1 MRSWF
6 ASALALTASAG
17 ALVAAQEAARIN
29 EAWGQQPQQPPAPG
43 QPAQPPQQPAPQ
55 QTPQVISRI
64 LVEGNQRIEARTVL
78 SYLLVKPG
86 DAFDQERIGL
96 SVRALGAT
104 GLFADIQIE
113 ARGNDL
119 IVRILENPIINRI
132 MFEGNNAVTTEK
144 LQEET
149 EAEPRQT
156 FTLSRVEQDVQR
168 ILEVY
173 RRAGRFAATV
183 TPQYKVLEQNRAD
196 LIFSIDEGP
205 STGVKS
211 INFIGNEAYA
221 DDRLRREITTRQSR
235 WWRFFE
241 QADNYNPGQ
250 VEYDRSQLTEFYTNE
265 GYADFRV
272 ISSVAELTPDRRDF
286 YLTFTVDEGQKYTFG
301 DLAVETQLEKL
312 SGERLAAVLGIKK
325 GDQFRA
331 KSIQDAIDTLTF
343 AAGIAGYANVQIRPR
358 ETRDPVNHTIGIT
371 FQVDEGARVYIERID
386 IQGNTQTLDRV
397 IRREI
402 RVAEGDQ
409 YNPVQLDNAK
419 NRIRALGFFKSD
431 SVSVEDEPGS
441 TADRAVVKV
450 KVEEEATGELA
461 FSAGFSSQDAF
472 LFSVSAQQRN
482 FRGRGQYLSA
492 RIQTTSRQ
500 QDIEFRFTEPKF
512 QDRNMALGFDLFLTQ
527 SDFYDIAG
535 FENSIIGVGGR
546 LLFPLSDLDQIG
558 LRYNLRSD
566 DLQLDIAPA
575 GQAPALGQTT
585 CDGTAFFQSSLCDQQ
600 GGQLTSSFGYT
611 LTMNR
616 ANDYIEPTRG
626 YELNFSQDIAGLGG
640 DVNYLRNELRGAMY
654 HGFAPGWTLSARM
667 EAGYIDSWGD
677 EGIRVNNRFFK
688 GGNSF
693 RGFDV
698 AGLGPREVRYY
709 YENSSDCR
717 TLADTSACAVKP
729 LALDPGVAPPE
740 FTYARLNND
749 GTQATNDAGQLIYDQ
764 AARDEAG
771 NLLPMKVQ
779 GFNALGGKAYAI
791 GSLELSFPIPY
802 APEELGIDGALF
814 TEFGTVGLLDDQDK
828 NRSAD
833 NPSTFTSYR
842 VDDSAS
848 LRASAG
854 VSIFWKSPFGPIR
867 FDFSKIL
874 SKEEYDRT
882 ESFRFSTNTRF

>member
-6 ASALALTASAG
+6 ACALALTASAG
-17 ALVAAQEAARIN
+17 AMIAAQDVSANGR
-29 EAWGQQPQQPPAPG
+29 AWAQQPQQPQIIA
-43 QPAQPPQQPAPQ
+43 
-55 QTPQVISRI
+55 RI

-86 DAFDQERIGL
+86 DAFDEERIGL

-104 GLFADIQIE
+104 GLFADIQME
-113 ARGNDL
+113 TRGNDL
-119 IVRILENPIINRI
+119 VVRVLENPIINRI
-132 MFEGNNAVTTEK
+132 IFEGNNAVTTER
-144 LQEET
+144 LNEET

-183 TPQYKVLEQNRAD
+183 TPQYKVLPQNRAD

-205 STGVKS
+205 TTGVRS
-211 INFIGNEAYA
+211 INFIGNKAFA

-241 QADNYNPGQ
+241 KSDNYNPGQ

-265 GYADFRV
+265 GFADFRV

-286 YLTFTVDEGQKYTFG
+286 YLTFTVDEGEKYTFG
-301 DLAVETQLEKL
+301 DLNVETELEKL
-312 SGERLAAVLGIKK
+312 SGERLALILGVKK

-331 KSIQDAIDTLTF
+331 KSIQEAIDTLTF
-343 AAGIAGYANVQIRPR
+343 AAGIAGYANVSIRPI
-358 ETRDPVNHTIGIT
+358 EKRDPVNHTIGIT
-371 FQVDEGARVYIERID
+371 FKVDEGARVYIERID
-386 IQGNTQTLDRV
+386 IVGNTQTLDRV

-419 NRIRALGFFKSD
+419 SRIRALGFFNAEK
-431 SVSVEDEPGS
+431 VEVNDEPGS
-441 TADRAVVKV
+441 TPDRTVIKV
-450 KVEEEATGELA
+450 NVEEEATGELA
-461 FSAGFSSQDAF
+461 FSAGFSSADAF

-500 QDIEFRFTEPKF
+500 QDLEFRFTEPKF
-512 QDRNMALGFDLFLTQ
+512 QDRNLAVGLDLFATQ
-527 SDFYDIAG
+527 SDFFQEAG
-535 FENSIIGVGGR
+535 FKNSILGAGGR
-546 LLFPLSDLDQIG
+546 LLFPLSDTDQIG

-566 DLQLDIAPA
+566 DLQLDSDPNSATYTNCES
-575 GQAPALGQTT
+575 G
-585 CDGTAFFQSSLCDQQ
+585 AFFRSSLCDQQ
-600 GGQLTSSFGYT
+600 GSRLTSSIGYT
-611 LTMNR
+611 LTLNR
-616 ANDYIEPTRG
+616 TNDYINPTRG
-626 YELNFSQDIAGLGG
+626 FDINFSQDVAGLGG
-640 DVNYLRNELRGAMY
+640 DVNYLRSEFRGSVY
-654 HGFAPGWTLSARM
+654 QGIAPGWTLSGHL

-677 EGIRVNNRFFK
+677 EGVRINNRFFK

-698 AGLGPREVRYY
+698 AGLGPREVRYFY
-709 YENSSDCR
+709 DNSTGCA
-717 TLADTSACAVKP
+717 LSAIASCTIKP
-729 LALDPGVAPPE
+729 VALSPGVAPPA
-740 FTYARLNND
+740 FATPRLNND
-749 GTQATNDAGQLIYDQ
+749 GTQAVNENGQLYFDV
-764 AARDEAG
+764 AATDSSG
-771 NLLPMKVQ
+771 GLLPPKIQ
-779 GFNALGGKAYAI
+779 TFNALGGKAYAI

-802 APEELGIDGALF
+802 APEEFGIDGAF
-814 TEFGTVGLLDDQDK
+814 FAEVGSVGLLDE
-828 NRSAD
+828 AD
-833 NPSTFTSYR
+833 RERRASSTYETYL

-854 VSIFWKSPFGPIR
+854 VSIFWDSPFGPIR
-867 FDFSKIL
+867 FDFSQIL
-874 SKEEYDRT
+874 AKEEYDRT

>member
-17 ALVAAQEAARIN
+17 AIVAAQDASHVNR
-29 EAWGQQPQQPPAPG
+29 AWGQQPDQP
-43 QPAQPPQQPAPQ
+43 QPPQLPAPQ
-55 QTPQVISRI
+55 QQAPQVISRI

-86 DAFDQERIGL
+86 DPFDQERIGL

-119 IVRILENPIINRI
+119 VVRVLENPIINRI

-211 INFIGNEAYA
+211 INFLGNEAFP

-250 VEYDRSQLTEFYTNE
+250 VEYDRSQLTEFYSNQ

-286 YLTFTVDEGQKYTFG
+286 YLTYTVDEGEKYTFG

-358 ETRDPVNHTIGIT
+358 EARDPVNHTIGIT

-419 NRIRALGFFKSD
+419 SRIRALGFFKANT
-431 SVSVEDEPGS
+431 VSVEDEPGS
-441 TADRAVVKV
+441 TSDRAVVKV

-492 RIQTTSRQ
+492 RIQTTARQ

-527 SDFYDIAG
+527 SDYYDIAG
-535 FENSIIGVGGR
+535 FENSIVGVGGR
-546 LLFPLSDLDQIG
+546 MLFPLSDLDQIG

-566 DLQLDIAPA
+566 DLRLENSATSPYYTDC
-575 GQAPALGQTT
+575 TT
-585 CDGTAFFQSSLCDQQ
+585 TAFFRSSLCEQQ
-600 GGQLTSSFGYT
+600 GSQLTSSFGYT

-616 ANDYIEPTRG
+616 ANDYINPTRG

-640 DVNYLRNELRGAMY
+640 DVNYLRNEFRGAMY
-654 HGFAPGWTLSARM
+654 HGFAPGWTLTGRV

-688 GGNSF
+688 GGNTF

-698 AGLGPREVRYY
+698 AGIGPREVRYFFD
-709 YENSSDCR
+709 SS
-717 TLADTSACAVKP
+717 SGCAVGDASCAVQP
-729 LALDPGVAPPE
+729 LALDPGISPPE
-740 FTYARLNND
+740 FTYARLNSD
-749 GTQATNDAGQLIYDQ
+749 GTQVTDDAGRLIYDQ
-764 AARDEAG
+764 AARDASG

-779 GFNALGGKAYAI
+779 AFNSLGGKAYAI

-802 APEELGIDGALF
+802 APEELGIDGAFF
-814 TEFGTVGLLDDQDK
+814 TEFGTVGLLDDADK
-828 NRSAD
+828 GRSAD
-833 NPSTFTSYR
+833 SANTFSAYR

-854 VSIFWKSPFGPIR
+854 VSIFWNSPFGPIR
-867 FDFSKIL
+867 FDFSQIL
-874 SKEEYDRT
+874 AKEEYDRT

>member
-17 ALVAAQEAARIN
+17 ALVAAQEAMPRGK
-29 EAWGQQPQQPPAPG
+29 AWAQQPQQPA
-43 QPAQPPQQPAPQ
+43 
-55 QTPQVISRI
+55 VISRI
-64 LVEGNQRIEARTVL
+64 LVEGNQRIETRTVL
-78 SYLLVKPG
+78 SYMLVKPG
-86 DAFDQERIGL
+86 DAFDEERIGL
-96 SVRALGAT
+96 SLNALWAT
-104 GLFADIQIE
+104 GLFGDVAIE
-113 ARGNDL
+113 ARGADL
-119 IVRILENPIINRI
+119 VVRVLENPIINRI
-132 MFEGNNAVTTEK
+132 IFEGNNAVTTER
-144 LQEET
+144 LEEET
-149 EAEPRQT
+149 EAEPRQS

-183 TPQYKVLEQNRAD
+183 TPQYKVLPQNRAD
-196 LIFSIDEGP
+196 LIFVIEEGP
-205 STGVKS
+205 TTGVRS
-211 INFIGNEAYA
+211 INFIGNEVYP

-241 QADNYNPGQ
+241 KADNYNPGQ
-250 VEYDRSQLTEFYTNE
+250 VEYDRSQLTEFYSNE

-301 DLAVETQLEKL
+301 DMAVETQLEKL
-312 SGERLAAVLGIKK
+312 SGERLALILPMHK

-343 AAGIAGYANVQIRPR
+343 AAGIAGYANVQIRPV
-358 ETRDPVNHTIGIT
+358 EARDPVTHTIGIT
-371 FQVDEGARVYIERID
+371 FKVDEGARVYIERID

-419 NRIRALGFFKSD
+419 NRIRALGFFDPEK
-431 SVSVEDEPGS
+431 VEVTDEAGS
-441 TADRAVVKV
+441 TPDRTVVKV
-450 KVEEEATGELA
+450 KVEEQATGELA
-461 FSAGFSSQDAF
+461 FSAGFSSADAF

-512 QDRNMALGFDLFLTQ
+512 QDRNLAVGFDLFATQ
-527 SDFYDIAG
+527 SDFIEEAG
-535 FENSIIGVGGR
+535 FSNSIVGVGGR
-546 LLFPLSDLDQIG
+546 LLFPLSDTDQIG

-566 DLQLDIAPA
+566 DLQLDQERLA
-575 GQAPALGQTT
+575 GTIGD
-585 CDGTAFFQSSLCDQQ
+585 CDTGFFRSSLCDQQ
-600 GGQLTSSFGYT
+600 GSRVTSSFGYT

-616 ANDYIEPTRG
+616 TNDYLEPTRG
-626 YELNFSQDIAGLGG
+626 FDINFSQDIAGLGG
-640 DVNYLRNELRGAMY
+640 DVNFLRNEFRGAMY
-654 HGFAPGWTLSARM
+654 QGIAPGWTASARL
-667 EAGYIDSWGD
+667 EAGYIESWGD

-688 GGNSF
+688 GGNTF

-698 AGLGPREVRYY
+698 AGLGPREVRYF
-709 YENSSDCR
+709 YENSVGCSSL
-717 TLADTSACAVKP
+717 TQACTVLP
-729 LALDPGVAPPE
+729 LALDVGVTPPA
-740 FTYARLNND
+740 FTVPRLNND
-749 GTQATNDAGQLIYDQ
+749 GTQEVNESGQLLYET
-764 AARDEAG
+764 AARDDAG
-771 NLLPMKVQ
+771 NVLPPKIQ
-779 GFNALGGKAYAI
+779 TFNALGGKAYAI

-814 TEFGTVGLLDDQDK
+814 AEFGTVGLLDEEDR
-828 NRSAD
+828 NRKAD
-833 NPSTFTSYR
+833 DMFNSYR

-854 VSIFWKSPFGPIR
+854 VSIFWDSPFGPIR
-867 FDFSKIL
+867 FDFSQIL
-874 SKEEYDRT
+874 AKEEYDRT

>member
-17 ALVAAQEAARIN
+17 AIVAAQDVSRVSD
-29 EAWGQQPQQPPAPG
+29 AWGQQPPVPQP
-43 QPAQPPQQPAPQ
+43 QPAQPVQPQPQPPQQPQAPQ
-55 QTPQVISRI
+55 IISRI
-64 LVEGNQRIEARTVL
+64 LVEGNQRIEPRTVL

-86 DAFDQERIGL
+86 DPFDQERIGL

-119 IVRILENPIINRI
+119 VVRVLENPIINRI

-144 LQEET
+144 LEEET

-196 LIFSIDEGP
+196 LIFAIDEGP
-205 STGVKS
+205 TTGVKS
-211 INFIGNEAYA
+211 INFIGNEAYP

-286 YLTFTVDEGQKYTFG
+286 YLTFTVDEGEKYTFG
-301 DLAVETQLEKL
+301 DLNVETQLEKL
-312 SGERLAAVLGIKK
+312 SGERLALVLGIKK
-325 GDQFRA
+325 GEQFRA

-419 NRIRALGFFKSD
+419 SRIRSLGFFKAD
-431 SVSVEDEPGS
+431 TVAVDNEPGS
-441 TADRAVVKV
+441 TSDRAVVKV

-472 LFSVSAQQRN
+472 LFSAPNSATSVDVVSTCLLASRPRRVSRMSSSVSRSRN
-482 FRGRGQYLSA
+482 
-492 RIQTTSRQ
+492 SR
-500 QDIEFRFTEPKF
+500 
-512 QDRNMALGFDLFLTQ
+512 
-527 SDFYDIAG
+527 
-535 FENSIIGVGGR
+535 
-546 LLFPLSDLDQIG
+546 
-558 LRYNLRSD
+558 
-566 DLQLDIAPA
+566 
-575 GQAPALGQTT
+575 
-585 CDGTAFFQSSLCDQQ
+585 TATWPWV
-600 GGQLTSSFGYT
+600 LTSFSRSRIST
-611 LTMNR
+611 ISPASR
-616 ANDYIEPTRG
+616 TR
-626 YELNFSQDIAGLGG
+626 S
-640 DVNYLRNELRGAMY
+640 
-654 HGFAPGWTLSARM
+654 SASVAVCYSR
-667 EAGYIDSWGD
+667 YRIS
-677 EGIRVNNRFFK
+677 IR
-688 GGNSF
+688 
-693 RGFDV
+693 
-698 AGLGPREVRYY
+698 
-709 YENSSDCR
+709 
-717 TLADTSACAVKP
+717 SACATIC
-729 LALDPGVAPPE
+729 VATIFSSTTTWARPP
-740 FTYARLNND
+740 TRIARRPRSSAHRYV
-749 GTQATNDAGQLIYDQ
+749 TS
-764 AARDEAG
+764 R
-771 NLLPMKVQ
+771 V
-779 GFNALGGKAYAI
+779 
-791 GSLELSFPIPY
+791 GS
-802 APEELGIDGALF
+802 
-814 TEFGTVGLLDDQDK
+814 
-828 NRSAD
+828 
-833 NPSTFTSYR
+833 
-842 VDDSAS
+842 
-848 LRASAG
+848 
-854 VSIFWKSPFGPIR
+854 
-867 FDFSKIL
+867 
-874 SKEEYDRT
+874 
-882 ESFRFSTNTRF
+882 

>member
-17 ALVAAQEAARIN
+17 AIVAAQDIARAN
-29 EAWGQQPQQPPAPG
+29 NAWGQQP
-43 QPAQPPQQPAPQ
+43 PPQPQ
-55 QTPQVISRI
+55 QSQIIARI
-64 LVEGNQRIEARTVL
+64 VVEGNQRIEARTVL

-86 DAFDQERIGL
+86 DPFDQERIGL
-96 SVRALGAT
+96 SVRALGVT

-119 IVRILENPIINRI
+119 VVRVLENPIINRI
-132 MFEGNNAVTTEK
+132 MFEGNNAVTTER
-144 LQEET
+144 LEEET

-196 LIFSIDEGP
+196 LIFVIDEGP
-205 STGVKS
+205 ETGVRS
-211 INFIGNEAYA
+211 INFIGNEAFP

-235 WWRFFE
+235 WWRLFE

-250 VEYDRSQLTEFYTNE
+250 VEYDRSQLTEFYTNQ

-286 YLTFTVDEGQKYTFG
+286 YLTFTVDEGEKYTFG
-301 DLAVETQLEKL
+301 DLGVETQLEKL
-312 SGERLAAVLGIKK
+312 SGERLAQVLRIKK

-331 KSIQDAIDTLTF
+331 ESIQEAIDTLTF

-402 RVAEGDQ
+402 RLAEGDQ

-419 NRIRALGFFKSD
+419 NRIRALGFFKAD
-431 SVSVEDEPGS
+431 TVAVENEPGS

-482 FRGRGQYLSA
+482 FRGRGQFLSA

-512 QDRNMALGFDLFLTQ
+512 QDRNMALGFDLFVTK
-527 SDFYDIAG
+527 SDFYDISG
-535 FENSIIGVGGR
+535 FANAVVGVGGR
-546 LLFPLSDLDQIG
+546 LLFPLSDNDQIG
-558 LRYNLRSD
+558 MRYNLRSD
-566 DLQLDIAPA
+566 DLKLDSDVNSATYTDC
-575 GQAPALGQTT
+575 TT
-585 CDGTAFFQSSLCDQQ
+585 AAFFRSSLCDQQ
-600 GGQLTSSFGYT
+600 GDQITSSFGYT
-611 LTMNR
+611 LSMNR
-616 ANDYIEPTRG
+616 TNDYIDPTRG
-626 YELNFSQDIAGLGG
+626 FELSFSQDIAGLGG

-654 HGFAPGWTLSARM
+654 HGFAPGWTLTGTL

-677 EGIRVNNRFFK
+677 EGIRINNRFFK

-698 AGLGPREVRYY
+698 AGIGPREVRYY
-709 YENSSDCR
+709 FENSTSCQ
-717 TLADTSACAVKP
+717 LASMDTCAVKP
-729 LALDPGVAPPE
+729 LALDPGVAPPG
-740 FTYARLNND
+740 FTTPRLNAD
-749 GTQATNDAGQLIYDQ
+749 GTQVVDQNGRLIFDTAAKDASG
-764 AARDEAG
+764 E
-771 NLLPMKVQ
+771 LLPGKLQ
-779 GFNALGGKAYAI
+779 AFNALGGKAYAI
-791 GSLELSFPIPY
+791 GSLSLSFPIPY
-802 APEELGIDGALF
+802 APEEFGIDGAFF
-814 TEFGTVGLLDDQDK
+814 TEFGTLGLLDDADR
-828 NRSAD
+828 NRRAD
-833 NPSTFTSYR
+833 SLFEANR

-854 VSIFWKSPFGPIR
+854 VSIFWDSPFGPIR
-867 FDFSKIL
+867 FDFSQIL
-874 SKEEYDRT
+874 ANEEYDRT

>member
-17 ALVAAQEAARIN
+17 AIVAAQDIARVN
-29 EAWGQQPQQPPAPG
+29 NAWGQQTPPQPQQPQIIA
-43 QPAQPPQQPAPQ
+43 
-55 QTPQVISRI
+55 RI
-64 LVEGNQRIEARTVL
+64 VVEGNQRIEARTVL

-86 DAFDQERIGL
+86 DPFDQERIGL
-96 SVRALGAT
+96 SVRALGTT

-119 IVRILENPIINRI
+119 VVRVLENPIINRI
-132 MFEGNNAVTTEK
+132 MFEGNNAVTTER
-144 LQEET
+144 LEEET

-196 LIFSIDEGP
+196 LIFVIDEGP
-205 STGVKS
+205 ETGVRS
-211 INFIGNEAYA
+211 INFIGNEAFP

-250 VEYDRSQLTEFYTNE
+250 VEFDRSQLTEFYTNQ

-286 YLTFTVDEGQKYTFG
+286 YLTFTVDEGEKYTFG
-301 DLAVETQLEKL
+301 DLGVETQLEKL
-312 SGERLAAVLGIKK
+312 SGERLTQVLRIKK

-331 KSIQDAIDTLTF
+331 ESIQDAIDTLTF

-371 FQVDEGARVYIERID
+371 FQVDEGARVYVERID

-419 NRIRALGFFKSD
+419 NRIRALGFFKAD
-431 SVSVEDEPGS
+431 TVAVDNEPGS
-441 TADRAVVKV
+441 MADRAVVKV

-482 FRGRGQYLSA
+482 FRGRGQFLSA

-546 LLFPLSDLDQIG
+546 LLFPLSDNDQIG
-558 LRYNLRSD
+558 MRYNLRSD
-566 DLQLDIAPA
+566 DLRLDSDVNSVTYTDCA
-575 GQAPALGQTT
+575 T
-585 CDGTAFFQSSLCDQQ
+585 TAFFRSSLCDEQ
-600 GGQLTSSFGYT
+600 GDQITSSFGYT
-611 LTMNR
+611 LSMNR
-616 ANDYIEPTRG
+616 TNDYIDPTRG
-626 YELNFSQDIAGLGG
+626 FELSFSQDIAGLGG
-640 DVNYLRNELRGAMY
+640 DVNYLRNEFRGAMY
-654 HGFAPGWTLSARM
+654 HGFAPGWTLQGTL
-667 EAGYIDSWGD
+667 EVGYIDSWGD
-677 EGIRVNNRFFK
+677 EGIRINNRFFK

-698 AGLGPREVRYY
+698 AGLGPREVRYF
-709 YENSSDCR
+709 YENSTGCA
-717 TLADTSACAVKP
+717 LASIGTCTVKP
-729 LALDPGVAPPE
+729 LALDPGVAPPA
-740 FTYARLNND
+740 FTIPRLNGD
-749 GTQATNDAGQLIYDQ
+749 GTQVVDQNGRLIFDTAATDSSGD
-764 AARDEAG
+764 
-771 NLLPMKVQ
+771 LLPGKLQ
-779 GFNALGGKAYAI
+779 AFNALGGKAYAI
-791 GSLELSFPIPY
+791 GSLQLSFPIPY
-802 APEELGIDGALF
+802 APEEFGVDGAFF
-814 TEFGTVGLLDDQDK
+814 TEFGTLGLLDD
-828 NRSAD
+828 AD
-833 NPSTFTSYR
+833 RDRRADSLFEENR

-854 VSIFWKSPFGPIR
+854 VSIFWDSPFGPIR
-867 FDFSKIL
+867 FDFSQIL
-874 SKEEYDRT
+874 AKEEYDRT

>member
-17 ALVAAQEAARIN
+17 AIVAAQDVARIN
-29 EAWGQQPQQPPAPG
+29 DAWGQQPPQP
-43 QPAQPPQQPAPQ
+43 QPPQLQQP
-55 QTPQVISRI
+55 TIISRI

-86 DAFDQERIGL
+86 DPFDQERIGL

-104 GLFADIQIE
+104 GLFADIQME
-113 ARGNDL
+113 VRGNDL
-119 IVRILENPIINRI
+119 VVRVLENPIINRI
-132 MFEGNNAVTTEK
+132 IFEGNNAVTTER
-144 LQEET
+144 LEEET

-196 LIFSIDEGP
+196 LIFSIEEGP
-205 STGVKS
+205 TTGVRS

-241 QADNYNPGQ
+241 RADNYNPGQ

-301 DLAVETQLEKL
+301 DLGVETTLEKL
-312 SGERLAAVLGIKK
+312 SGERLALVLGIKK

-397 IRREI
+397 VRREI

-419 NRIRALGFFKSD
+419 NRIRALGFFNAET
-431 SVSVEDEPGS
+431 VQVEDEPGS
-441 TADRAVVKV
+441 TSDRAIVKV

-527 SDFYDIAG
+527 SDFFDIAG
-535 FENSIIGVGGR
+535 FENSIIGAGGR
-546 LLFPLSDLDQIG
+546 LLFPLSDSDQIG

-566 DLQLDIAPA
+566 DLRLDNDPNS
-575 GQAPALGQTT
+575 PTYTNCQT
-585 CDGTAFFQSSLCDQQ
+585 TAFFRSSLCDQQ
-600 GGQLTSSFGYT
+600 GDQLSSTFGYT
-611 LTMNR
+611 LSMNR
-616 ANDYIEPTRG
+616 ANDYIQPTRG
-626 YELNFSQDIAGLGG
+626 FNINFSQDIAGLGG
-640 DVNYLRNELRGAMY
+640 DVNYLRNELTAAMY
-654 HGFAPGWTLSARM
+654 HGFAPGWTLTSRL

-677 EGIRVNNRFFK
+677 EGIRINNRFFK

-698 AGLGPREVRYY
+698 AGLGPREVRYSY
-709 YENSSDCR
+709 AKES
-717 TLADTSACAVKP
+717 
-729 LALDPGVAPPE
+729 LALDVGIPPPA
-740 FTYARLNND
+740 FTIPQLNLD
-749 GTQATNDAGQLIYDQ
+749 GTQAMTEDGQLLYTT
-764 AARDEAG
+764 ASRDESG
-771 NLLPMKVQ
+771 NVLPPKLDA
-779 GFNALGGKAYAI
+779 FNALGGKAYAI
-791 GSLELSFPIPY
+791 GSFELSFPIPY

-814 TEFGTVGLLDDQDK
+814 AEFGTLGLLDE
-828 NRSAD
+828 AD
-833 NPSTFTSYR
+833 RERRADSTFEAYR

-854 VSIFWKSPFGPIR
+854 VSIFWDSPFGPIR
-867 FDFSKIL
+867 FDFSQIL
-874 SKEEYDRT
+874 AKEEYDRT

>member
-17 ALVAAQEAARIN
+17 AIIAAQEATHAN
-29 EAWGQQPQQPPAPG
+29 DAWGQQPPTQP
-43 QPAQPPQQPAPQ
+43 PAQPPVAQPQAPQ
-55 QTPQVISRI
+55 SVPIISRI
-64 LVEGNQRIEARTVL
+64 LVEGNQRIEPRTVM

-86 DAFDQERIGL
+86 DPFDQERIGL

-119 IVRILENPIINRI
+119 VVRVLENPIINRI
-132 MFEGNNAVTTEK
+132 MFEGNNAVTTER
-144 LQEET
+144 LEEET

-196 LIFSIDEGP
+196 LIFVIDEGP
-205 STGVKS
+205 TTGVRS
-211 INFIGNEAYA
+211 INFIGNRAYA

-241 QADNYNPGQ
+241 RADNYNPGQ
-250 VEYDRSQLTEFYTNE
+250 VEFDRSQLTEFYTNE

-286 YLTFTVDEGQKYTFG
+286 YLTFTIDEGDKYTFG
-301 DLAVETQLEKL
+301 DIAVDTELEKL
-312 SGERLAAVLGIKK
+312 SGERLALILGIKK

-371 FQVDEGARVYIERID
+371 FDVDEGARVYIERID

-419 NRIRALGFFKSD
+419 NRIRALGFFNPET
-431 SVSVEDEPGS
+431 VEVEDEPG
-441 TADRAVVKV
+441 TQPDRSIVKV

-500 QDIEFRFTEPKF
+500 QDVEFRFTEPKF

-527 SDFYDIAG
+527 SDFFDIAG
-535 FENSIIGVGGR
+535 FENSIVGVGGR
-546 LLFPLSDLDQIG
+546 LLFPLSDTDQIG
-558 LRYNLRSD
+558 MRYNLRSD
-566 DLQLDIAPA
+566 NLQLDDDPES
-575 GQAPALGQTT
+575 PTYT
-585 CDGTAFFQSSLCDQQ
+585 NCSTNAFFRSSLCDQQ
-600 GGQLTSSFGYT
+600 GDQLTSAFGYT
-611 LTMNR
+611 LTVNR
-616 ANDYIEPTRG
+616 TNDYIDPTRG
-626 YELNFSQDIAGLGG
+626 FEMNFSQDIAGLGG
-640 DVNYLRNELRGAMY
+640 DVNYLRSELRGAMY
-654 HGFAPGWTLSARM
+654 HGFAPGWTLTSRI

-677 EGIRVNNRFFK
+677 EGIRINNRFFK

-698 AGLGPREVRYY
+698 AGLGPREIQYL
-709 YENSSDCR
+709 YE
-717 TLADTSACAVKP
+717 TEE
-729 LALDPGVAPPE
+729 LALDVGVPPPS
-740 FTYARLNND
+740 FTIPQLNQD
-749 GTQATNDAGQLIYDQ
+749 GTQVVNENGQLMYTTALRDDQ
-764 AARDEAG
+764 G
-771 NLLPMKVQ
+771 NINDPKVNA
-779 GFNALGGKAYAI
+779 FNALGGKAYAI

-802 APEELGIDGALF
+802 APEELGIDGAF
-814 TEFGTVGLLDDQDK
+814 FAEVGTVGLLDD
-828 NRSAD
+828 AD
-833 NPSTFTSYR
+833 RERKADGVFEAYR

-854 VSIFWKSPFGPIR
+854 VSVFWDSPFGPIR
-867 FDFSKIL
+867 FDFSQIMA
-874 SKEEYDRT
+874 KEEYDRT